1 MLDAWKAGRTILVVG
16 GGFSGTLFALKA
28 AARPGLRV
36 VLIEREA
43 VAGRGLAYGACDDLH
58 VLNVPVS
65 RMEVGLEPGFGPW
78 LRQRPRELA
87 GALGEAEGDLS
98 RAFVARR
105 LFGAYLAE
113 RLEAVL
119 AAPQSAVVR
128 LRGEAV
134 RVEDKPQPAVILAD
148 GRRLEGDAVV
158 LATGNLAPRPPRC
171 RDTAFYDTPAF
182 VPDPWRDADL
192 AAVPRDAP
200 VLFIGSGLTMVDVAL
215 KLAAG
220 GHRGELIAVSRHGL
234 LPHTHLPPVAGGAPL
249 ALDLEGARGPVGVLR
264 QLRAAVR
271 QAQAAGVPW
280 QKVMDAA
287 RPHLAGIWSGWT
299 LTQKACF
306 LRHARA
312 LWDVHRHRMA
322 PRISAALSDL
332 LARGQLRVVAGRI
345 AGFRR
350 EAGGVSVAVRPR
362 GGAAAVAFDVGA
374 VVNCTGPR
382 TDFAEIGVPLFADL
396 RRAGRLVPDALG
408 LGIETEGCALVDR
421 FGAASPWLFAVGPLT
436 RPAWWEITAVPEVS
450 VQVQRLVEHL
460 ARPATAGRGDAAGRG
475 AQVSGAQVSGA
486 QVFGAQVLG
495 PGPLLEDFVHLGEGI

>member
-1 MLDAWKAGRTILVVG
+1 MLDAWNAGRTVLVVG
-16 GGFSGTLFALKA
+16 GGFSGALFALQA

-43 VAGRGLAYGACDDLH
+43 VAGRGLAYGACEGLH

-65 RMEVGLEPGFGPW
+65 RMEVGLEPGFGAW
-78 LRQRPRELA
+78 LRQRPDEVA
-87 GALGEAEGDLS
+87 DALREAEGELS

-105 LFGAYLAE
+105 LFGIYLAE
-113 RLEAVL
+113 RLDAVL
-119 AAPQSAVVR
+119 AAPQASVVR
-128 LRGEAV
+128 VRGEAV

-158 LATGNLAPRPPRC
+158 LATGNLAPKPPRC
-171 RDTAFYDTPAF
+171 RDAAFYDTPAF

-192 AAVPRDAP
+192 AAMPKDAP
-200 VLFIGSGLTMVDVAL
+200 ILFIGTGLTMVDVAL
-215 KLAAG
+215 KLTAA
-220 GHRGELIAVSRHGL
+220 GHRGELVAVSRHGL
-234 LPHTHLPPVAGGAPL
+234 LPHTHLAPVAGGAPL
-249 ALDLEGARGPVGVLR
+249 ALELEGARGPVGVLR

-271 QAQAAGVPW
+271 AGQAAGVPW

-287 RPHLAGIWSGWT
+287 RPHLAGIWSSWT
-299 LTQKACF
+299 LTQKARF
-306 LRHARA
+306 LRHGRA

-332 LARGQLRVVAGRI
+332 LARGRLKVVAGRI

-350 EAGGVSVAVRPR
+350 DAGGVSVTVRPR
-362 GGAAAVAFDVGA
+362 GGAPALAFQAGA

-382 TDFAEIGVPLFADL
+382 TDFAEIGVPLFAEL
-396 RRAGRLVPDALG
+396 RREGRLVPDALG
-408 LGIETEGCALVDR
+408 LGIETRGCALVDR
-421 FGAASPWLFAVGPLT
+421 FGAASAWLFAVGPLT

-460 ARPATAGRGDAAGRG
+460 ARPATVGRGGAAGRG
-475 AQVSGAQVSGA
+475 AQA
-486 QVFGAQVLG
+486 